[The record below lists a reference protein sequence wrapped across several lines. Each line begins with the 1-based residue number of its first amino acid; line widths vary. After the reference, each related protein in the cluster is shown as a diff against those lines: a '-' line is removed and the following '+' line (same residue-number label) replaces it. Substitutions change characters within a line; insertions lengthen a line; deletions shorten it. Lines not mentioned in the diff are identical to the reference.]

1 MMEGSSDAEQEI
13 TPQCDLVL
21 NCVEMIKDECD
32 SADEVQDYPRR
43 NGLFSIT
50 ENLKHQKSHQ
60 DKSTISNP
68 MDQYGETTSPT
79 EVLENNPIHQSSKP
93 IRRKRMDRTINNN
106 GPITTPI
113 SASDYVLH
121 NNNNHLKNERLS
133 PGTPDTSSRS
143 RSATPSSASHPD
155 TPPASET
162 PLLPLSGRNY
172 SDFMR
177 SLAAKYNNTNPNDYF
192 NAARNGFPPP
202 LDPRFKPAPFPNLL
216 PSTSQGKDTD
226 ANNKKPDFSVLNP
239 FASVAGVPGSSAMFP
254 PLIDMSSTQT
264 LLALVRT
271 AKEAELQ
278 NLLKTAKRPDTS
290 SPLDL
295 SAAAPP
301 SKRSRVKTSSRSS
314 PTSVGFTIP
323 KRAESESPRLHEDI
337 SNWSVD
343 DVSNF
348 VSRIDICAEY
358 AQIFRDQRIDGAG
371 LPLLTEEHLTNT
383 MNMKLG
389 PALKLRSILAKK
401 LGSCSVCLHCS
412 HCHNNSTGS
421 PEPGTSAGNTSD
433 SGGAS

>member
-1 MMEGSSDAEQEI
+1 MD
-13 TPQCDLVL
+13 
-21 NCVEMIKDECD
+21 
-32 SADEVQDYPRR
+32 
-43 NGLFSIT
+43 T
-50 ENLKHQKSHQ
+50 ESPVVWPAWCY
-60 DKSTISNP
+60 S
-68 MDQYGETTSPT
+68 GETTSPT

>member
-60 DKSTISNP
+60 
-68 MDQYGETTSPT
+68 GETTSPT